1 MKKSRM
7 MNLLTKNRE
16 LITYII
22 FGLLTTLV
30 NWVVYSLLVELLSL
44 PLTASNAIAW
54 FSAVLFAFV
63 TNKIYVFNSKSRK
76 LSLILRE
83 ATTFFCSRL
92 LSGVIEVF
100 LPTLLFS
107 VGLNQSLLGIKGF
120 ASKLAVSVI
129 VIVLNYV
136 TSKFIVFNT
145 KMKGNPND

>member
-1 MKKSRM
+1 
-7 MNLLTKNRE
+7 
-16 LITYII
+16 
-22 FGLLTTLV
+22 
-30 NWVVYSLLVELLSL
+30 
-44 PLTASNAIAW
+44 LTASNAIAW

-83 ATTFFCSRL
+83 AVKFFCSRL

-145 KMKGNPND
+145 KTKGIPND

>member
-54 FSAVLFAFV
+54 FAAVLFAFI

-92 LSGVIEVF
+92 LSGIIEVF